1 MTTTTKPT
9 TIRKILI
16 ANRAEIAIRVM
27 RTCRELGIRTVAVF
41 SDADADAPHVRYA
54 DEAVRVGPAPSIE
67 SYLCIDKM
75 IEAAQQTGADAIHPG
90 YGFLAENADFAR
102 ACTDAGILFI
112 GPSEDAIRSMGS
124 KREAKKIVEAAG
136 VPVIPGYDGADQNPD
151 VLLEKAREMGCP
163 VLVKASAG
171 GGGKGMRV
179 VRDEGD
185 LSTAIAAAR
194 REAASSF
201 GDDTLLIER
210 YVEEPRHIEFQILG
224 DQHGNMVHVFE
235 RECSIQR
242 RHQKIIEESPSVALD
257 ADLRARMGEAAVKVG
272 QSIGYQNAGTVEF
285 ILAPDGAF
293 YFLEVNT
300 RLQVEHPV
308 TECITGLDLVR
319 EQIRITEGHPL
330 SFSQEEL
337 QVSGHAIEC
346 RIYAEDPDRGF
357 LPCSGTLVD
366 WHMPVEEN
374 VRVDGAA
381 ESGLEVSVH
390 YDPLLAKI
398 IVHADDRSEA
408 IRSMATALGR
418 LSAQGIATNCAFLGR
433 VLAHPSFQAGTL
445 STHFV
450 DTHAIDLLAEDP
462 SFDTCIGSLVAAT
475 LFSHRARIAER
486 TILPSLVSGYRNNRN
501 CDAWVSYTLA
511 EATHRIM
518 YRDLGGD
525 RYEISIGDEE
535 VESFGIWTVMGQDG
549 PELVLENATG
559 LRSSYRVV
567 SNGSSVYVHDGNQ
580 AFRLDEVPRFPEP
593 DLAAQQGGLTAPM
606 PGKVVRIEVAQGE
619 AVEKGQVLAIM
630 EAMKMEHSIAS
641 PEDGT
646 VQAIPVA
653 QGDVVDTG
661 QVLVVLAESA

>member
-1 MTTTTKPT
+1 MTTTIETK
-9 TIRKILI
+9 TIHKILV

-41 SDADADAPHVRYA
+41 SDADANAPHVRFA

-75 IEAAQQTGADAIHPG
+75 IAAAQRTGADAIHPG
-90 YGFLAENADFAR
+90 YGFLAENAEFAQ
-102 ACTDAGILFI
+102 ACADAGILFI
-112 GPSEDAIRSMGS
+112 GPSAEAIQSMGS
-124 KREAKKIVEAAG
+124 KREAKKIVDSAG
-136 VPVIPGYDGADQNPD
+136 VPVIPGYDGADQNPA
-151 VLLEKAREMGCP
+151 VLIEKAREMGCP

-179 VRDEGD
+179 VREEGE
-185 LSTAIAAAR
+185 LEAAIAAAR

-210 YVEEPRHIEFQILG
+210 YVDEPRHIEFQILG

-272 QSIGYQNAGTVEF
+272 QSIGYHNAGTVEF

-319 EQIRITEGHPL
+319 EQIRVAEGHPL
-330 SFSQEEL
+330 SFTQDDLE
-337 QVSGHAIEC
+337 VSGHAIEC
-346 RIYAEDPDRGF
+346 RIYAEDPDNGF

-366 WHMPVEEN
+366 WHMPADEN
-374 VRVDGAA
+374 VRIDGAA

-398 IVHADDRSEA
+398 IVHRENRGDA
-408 IRSMATALGR
+408 IRSMASALGR
-418 LSAQGIATNCAFLGR
+418 LSAQGIATNRSFLIR
-433 VLAHPSFQAGTL
+433 VLAHAGFHAGTI

-450 DTHAIDLLAEDP
+450 DEHSSELQPETLTLDAYV
-462 SFDTCIGSLVAAT
+462 GSLVAAT
-475 LFSHRARIAER
+475 LHSHRER
-486 TILPSLVSGYRNNRN
+486 VADQTILPALVSGYRNNRN
-501 CDAWVSYTLA
+501 CDAWASYA
-511 EATHRIM
+511 VGDATHRIL

-525 RYEISIGDEE
+525 RYEVSHGNEE
-535 VESFGIWTVMGQDG
+535 VESLGIWTVMGQKG
-549 PELVLENATG
+549 PELELENSSG

-567 SNGSSVYVHDGNQ
+567 ADGPVVYVHDGSQ
-580 AFRLDEVPRFPEP
+580 AFQLDEIPRFPEP
-593 DLAAQQGGLTAPM
+593 DLSAQQGGLTAPM